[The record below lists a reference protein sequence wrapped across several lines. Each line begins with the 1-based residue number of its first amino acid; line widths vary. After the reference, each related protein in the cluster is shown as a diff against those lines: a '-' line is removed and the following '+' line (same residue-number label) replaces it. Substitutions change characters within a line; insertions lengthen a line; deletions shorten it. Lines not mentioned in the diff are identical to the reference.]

1 MTEIK
6 RYAIDPY
13 LERPLERIL
22 LEHPEGDWVYWGDV
36 KDLLDLASD
45 IVTLGIMEHHEK
57 VSKDEQLHS
66 SSRSN
71 VVNS

>member
-22 LEHPEGDWVYWGDV
+22 LEHPEGDWVAWEDV
-36 KDLLDLASD
+36 EKLLAEMREEL
-45 IVTLGIMEHHEK
+45 TPLPPTEG
-57 VSKDEQLHS
+57 
-66 SSRSN
+66 
-71 VVNS
+71 